1 MGFVMRLN
9 SRDLVNDPK
18 NGAEVYPITATNAVF
33 REGGES
39 LESILTR
46 LGNNADRKVINDIS
60 LLNNGLDIDYTNG
73 DTNRIVLP
81 ESLHSFNVSTN
92 NNNNTY
98 SLDWSYNGGTTSGS
112 ATITNSKTTVSA
124 GSSNVTISSNTENNV
139 TNYAISVSEPTV
151 NNSTITLKHGT
162 SSSSDNI
169 GSFTLNQSNASTLY
183 IPKASVSNTGNTANF
198 NSTTKIATVDGQ
210 DLNITLPSVP
220 TPTYGT
226 LTLKQG
232 TSTLGTFTANSS
244 TSIDIPNQSVDNTA
258 FDIDVNSWDNFS
270 VGGQSDYTKST
281 WNSIPT
287 TCSFL
292 EAVAFSLNYRTG
304 GVFVRIHFISDV
316 EVNNEIDTGIDTK
329 NCEILGHD
337 RTLRMYKTNTGQS
350 TSYTFHNLI
359 FKNGVLDIKDL
370 RIFRYPSKGH
380 KPTNVENIINFVEEN
395 YLGLVYINLD
405 TVEFHNW
412 FDYNDS
418 YIIKDTNILFKIRT
432 CESLKIYMYNCHIFN
447 RPEAVSAGDDRN
459 WNYKDKRL
467 RIYIHYDDIV
477 SHCKNYAIRILN
489 QVTLTTKET
498 IEQVEQSMVRVGAN
512 TFELYTDHSDSTTQP
527 VPVNTYSYMMVDS
540 DLVTYFNGTSI
551 ASNLIY
557 KRLFISRK

>member
-73 DTNRIVLP
+73 DSNRIVLP

-124 GSSNVTISSNTENNV
+124 NSNNVTVTSSTSNNV
-139 TNYAISVSEPTV
+139 TNYAISVSE
-151 NNSTITLKHGT
+151 
-162 SSSSDNI
+162 
-169 GSFTLNQSNASTLY
+169 
-183 IPKASVSNTGNTANF
+183 
-198 NSTTKIATVDGQ
+198 
-210 DLNITLPSVP
+210 P

-232 TSTLGTFTANSS
+232 TSTLGTFTANSD
-244 TSIDIPNQSVDNTA
+244 TTINIPNQSADYTA

-281 WNSIPT
+281 WDSIPI

-292 EAVAFSLNYRTG
+292 EAVAFSLKYRTG
-304 GVFVRIHFISDV
+304 GVFVRIHFISDI

-337 RTLRMYKTNTGQS
+337 HTLRMYKTNTGQS
-350 TSYTFHNLI
+350 TTYTFHNLI

-370 RIFRYPSKGH
+370 RIFRYPSEGH

-395 YLGLVYINLD
+395 YLDLVYINLD

-412 FDYNDS
+412 FDYNSS
-418 YIIKDTNILFKIRT
+418 YVIKDLNILFKIRT
-432 CESLKIYMYNCHIFN
+432 CRSLKIYMNNCHIFN

-467 RIYIHYDDIV
+467 RIYIYNEDHV
-477 SHCKNYAIRILN
+477 SHCANYAIRILN

-498 IEQVEQSMVRVGAN
+498 IEQVEQSVVRAGAN
-512 TFELYTDHSDSTTQP
+512 TFELYTDHNNTE
-527 VPVNTYSYMMVDS
+527 PVNQYSYMMVDS
-540 DLVTYFNGTSI
+540 DLITYFNGTSTTD
-551 ASNLIY
+551 NLMY
-557 KRLFISRK
+557 RRLYIIRK